1 MAALGQTEAYSRTRL
16 LNRLGMFQEKRMS
29 SSCEISPIVPPKRD
43 YDTGTVLGI
52 ITPIQEELKD
62 HSEQSS
68 LPPPCQ
74 KIRFNP
80 SASVVYI
87 PSRNQY
93 SNRIKKRI
101 WTDRY
106 ELAEMVERN
115 TLEFEYE
122 GYDFNKVVL
131 EEDMY
136 VDSLNGELVHPCNVF
151 HDSNQQYGMEED
163 KEDDLDEF
171 GPLKKE
177 DSFDFFG
184 MFRETFE
191 ERMDSLRTGM

>member
-1 MAALGQTEAYSRTRL
+1 MAALGQTEAYTRTRL

-43 YDTGTVLGI
+43 YDTGTVLGR
-52 ITPIQEELKD
+52 ITPTREELKD
-62 HSEQSS
+62 HSVHSS

-80 SASVVYI
+80 SAYAVYI
-87 PSRNQY
+87 PNRNQY

-106 ELAEMVERN
+106 ELAENVERN

-131 EEDMY
+131 EDDMY
-136 VDSLNGELVHPCNVF
+136 VDSLNGELVHPCHVC
-151 HDSNQQYGMEED
+151 HDSNQYEKEEV
-163 KEDDLDEF
+163 KEDDLDDF
-171 GPLKKE
+171 TPLKKQE
-177 DSFDFFG
+177 SFDLFG
-184 MFRETFE
+184 MFRETLQ
-191 ERMDSLRTGM
+191 ERIDSLSTGM